1 MEENSK
7 DAYRAA
13 AGIVQFQPMSL
24 SLQSLRLALVRYATR
39 RATKLEGSRPHAAE
53 WWLRLACRLAPTF
66 DFVHRDLVAHMR
78 HSDDRL
84 GAVKVAEEAIR
95 RFGDSPD
102 AWMLLGECYVAA
114 YKPRDA
120 LAAFENVLVIEERPA
135 AALAAGELYARLG
148 DHVTAGARYARA
160 YAAGAGP
167 DALKLNALALQS
179 AGDGKAAA
187 QARMLWERETG
198 KKWGDTAS

>member
-1 MEENSK
+1 M
-7 DAYRAA
+7 
-13 AGIVQFQPMSL
+13 GL
-24 SLQSLRLALVRYATR
+24 SLQSIRLALVRHASR
-39 RATKLEGSRPHAAE
+39 RATELETRHPRAAE
-53 WWLRLACRLAPTF
+53 RWLRIACRLAPKF
-66 DFVHRDLVAHMR
+66 DFVHRDLIAHIR
-78 HSDDRL
+78 RSEDRL

-120 LAAFENVLVIEERPA
+120 VAAFENVLVIEERATA
-135 AALAAGELYARLG
+135 AMAAGELYSRLG

-167 DALKLNALALQS
+167 DALKLNALELQS
-179 AGDGKAAA
+179 AGDAKAAA
-187 QARMLWERETG
+187 QARMLWEKETG
-198 KKWGDTAS
+198 RKWGDRQTGS